1 MAERKRMTISVTE
14 EDIEK
19 AHRNDSFICVV
30 AQAIARTVPMAH
42 HIEVDSQTIR
52 WTEGDE
58 RYLWLTPLA
67 TQDYVIAFDAGEE
80 ILPFKCQL
88 TRRLPVRRL
97 ERTEAGVAIDNAR
110 SAVRTAQKTKER
122 MERKAE
128 REEVTPKQ
136 VRAAAAKVAKA
147 ERTLNEVKAA
157 HRGEKQV
164 VRQPGPGPSR
174 GPRRVVTKE
183 RTRSY
188 GQRALRINW
197 PENEDHTPAEARK
210 LAEQRLGRKIGPP
223 SLAS

>member
-14 EDIEK
+14 EDIAK
-19 AHRNDSFICVV
+19 AHRGDSFSCVV
-30 AQAIARTVPMAH
+30 VQAIARMVPLAH

-80 ILPFKCQL
+80 ISPFKSQL
-88 TRRLPVRRL
+88 TRRLPIRRQ
-97 ERTEAGVAIDNAR
+97 ERTEAGVALDNAR
-110 SAVRTAQKTKER
+110 GAVKRAQQTKER
-122 MERKAE
+122 VERAAE
-128 REEVTPKQ
+128 REEATPKQ

-147 ERTLNEVKAA
+147 ERMLSETKVA
-157 HRGEKQV
+157 HHGERQT
-164 VRQPGPGPSR
+164 VRKPGPGTTR
-174 GPRRVVTKE
+174 APRRVITKE
-183 RTRSY
+183 RVRSY

-210 LAEQRLGRKIGPP
+210 LAEQRLGRKIGP
-223 SLAS
+223 SL